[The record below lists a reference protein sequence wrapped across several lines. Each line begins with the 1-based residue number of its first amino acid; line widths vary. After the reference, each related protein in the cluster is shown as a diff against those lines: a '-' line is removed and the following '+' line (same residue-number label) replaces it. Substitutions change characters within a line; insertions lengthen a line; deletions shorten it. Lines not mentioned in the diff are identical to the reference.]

1 MKALYFVLI
10 FVLLAGCAPS
20 PEELT
25 ATAAAARA
33 QTQTAAPT
41 RTPTRTPTK
50 TPKPTSTATL
60 TPTSTPEPTPA
71 AIGETVQYDGMEITV
86 LEMVTHT
93 QLMFGWSGWDAIEG
107 YIFVDMTV
115 LVRNR
120 DEAAVTM
127 TVGDMYVVE
136 ENGDA
141 RNPFAGGFK
150 NVELE
155 KRFNPMA
162 NIKIETF
169 SGYEQ
174 VALKE
179 DTYLRLVFT
188 VQEHQEVLFGIQNS
202 PQFSIPVE

>member
-1 MKALYFVLI
+1 MKALYIVLGLI
-10 FVLLAGCAPS
+10 LLAGCAPS

-41 RTPTRTPTK
+41 RTPTRTPTS

-60 TPTSTPEPTPA
+60 TPTNTPEPTPA
-71 AIGETVQYDGMEITV
+71 AVGETVQYNDLEITV
-86 LEMVTHT
+86 LEVGTHT
-93 QLMFGWSGWDAIEG
+93 QLMFGWSGWDAITG
-107 YIFVDMTV
+107 YIFVDMAV

-120 DEAAVTM
+120 GDGAIQMTM
-127 TVGDMYVVE
+127 GDTYVVE

-141 RNPFAGGFK
+141 RIPFAGGFQT
-150 NVELE
+150 VELE

-162 NIKIETF
+162 NIKVETLYGGEEI
-169 SGYEQ
+169 S
-174 VALKE
+174 VKK

-188 VQEHQEVLFGIQNS
+188 VQEHQEVLFGIQDS
-202 PQFSIPVE
+202 PQFLVSVE